1 VRFPIFDRFAIGR
14 VTRAVSRIPAAKTA
28 LQLPE
33 RAWPAEGPA
42 TDSASLRVENCSVVL
57 VVALWNRNPAAPK
70 IATITTAPTTIA
82 TTGVTHFRERGTGAG
97 SADALAGG
105 GGGEEATGVG
115 VSGPMGMKGRAR

>member
-1 VRFPIFDRFAIGR
+1 
-14 VTRAVSRIPAAKTA
+14 
-28 LQLPE
+28 
-33 RAWPAEGPA
+33 
-42 TDSASLRVENCSVVL
+42 VVL

-70 IATITTAPTTIA
+70 MATITTAPTTIA

-97 SADALAGG
+97 SVDALAGG